1 MTQPKYE
8 ILVASIEFV
17 CALNLYEMRLQLGIN
32 LTNFRFIFN
41 VSRQTFECYC

>member
-17 CALNLYEMRLQLGIN
+17 CALNSYEMRLSLGIN

-41 VSRQTFECYC
+41 KRRKEEFMA